1 MIMPARMRREL
12 GGEDNMIELQTG
24 VLLRPLVQDSYA
36 GPELVPTFEYWR
48 HTRGYWTI
56 SEDDLQRL
64 EEFGQFHSEDQA
76 ARVCQAMNEFFGT
89 RGPGEIALSVRI
101 SSEIALPKTRWP
113 EGAEL

>member
-12 GGEDNMIELQTG
+12 GGEDNMIKLQTEH
-24 VLLRPLVQDSYA
+24 

-48 HTRGYWTI
+48 HNAYLLGGVLTRGYWTI
-56 SEDDLQRL
+56 SEDESL